1 MASIRLSTKKLVAVF
16 VIRPYLTLGR
26 EKKDSFMPRERRTR
40 LRKRNLVNHL
50 KTAERL
56 VKKMEHQNLPFF
68 LYEESTIANEN
79 YADASNRA

>member
-1 MASIRLSTKKLVAVF
+1 
-16 VIRPYLTLGR
+16 
-26 EKKDSFMPRERRTR
+26 MPRERRTR

-56 VKKMEHQNLPFF
+56 VKKMENQNPPFF
-68 LYEESTIANEN
+68 LHEESTIANEN

>member
-1 MASIRLSTKKLVAVF
+1 
-16 VIRPYLTLGR
+16 
-26 EKKDSFMPRERRTR
+26 MPRERRTR

-56 VKKMEHQNLPFF
+56 VKKMENQNPPFF

-79 YADASNRA
+79 YADASNSLTAGKIKGESF